1 MMASLLSHA
10 GPTADSQEAHP
21 NYSIV
26 ATPSHVTGGTRVL
39 KQGDTFAVFDRSG
52 DIDPIGPG
60 GQGLYHDGTRFLSG
74 LELLVNG
81 RKPLLLSSTVR
92 QDNDALT
99 VDLTNPDM
107 SADSGA
113 SFPSDVLHIF
123 RSSFLWQGTCYH
135 RMRVSN
141 YGLISR
147 HVTLTL
153 RFSADF
159 VDIFEVR
166 GTRRIRRGEL
176 AKPCTADRELI
187 LSYLGLDDVRRRTR
201 ITFETPVSWSNGTAE
216 VDLDLGRES
225 PVTILYTI
233 ACEIEREAH
242 AILTHEDAFSA
253 VRHDLAQAK
262 TEHCHI
268 ESSNGLFNEWLR
280 RSLAD
285 LHMMVTPTQWGLYP
299 YAGVPWFSTPFGRDG
314 IITALELLWFY
325 PELARGVLQFLA
337 ATQATQVIPEQ
348 DAQPGKI
355 LHEMRGGEMAA
366 LGEIPFGRY
375 YGSVDATPLFVL
387 LAGEYYGRTADLTL
401 IQSIWPNIERAMQW
415 IDTYGD
421 VDADGFVEYM
431 RQTPEG
437 LAQQGWK
444 DSQDSVFHADGRL
457 APPPIA
463 LCEVQ
468 AYVYAARTH
477 AATLARVLGM
487 PERAER
493 FHQEAETLRQRFE
506 AAYWDDE
513 LSMYVLALDG
523 DKQRCRV
530 RTSNAGHCLFG
541 GIASP
546 ERAARIASNLTRED
560 LYSGWGVRT
569 LAAREV
575 RYNPMSYHNGS
586 VWPHDNAL
594 IAAGLGRYAL
604 TTDSTKILEGFH
616 HASSFLDLHRLPELF
631 CGFRQRTGE
640 GPTLYPVACAP
651 QAWAAG
657 AIFML
662 LQACLGLSVDAI
674 QKRVTFTRARLP
686 DFIPWVRVSNL
697 QVGNGS
703 VDLMLEQHS
712 LGVAVT
718 LLKTTGDVE
727 IVTSK
732 G

>member
-1 MMASLLSHA
+1 MS
-10 GPTADSQEAHP
+10 ADDAQRD
-21 NYSIV
+21 YSIA
-26 ATPSHVTGGTRVL
+26 ATPSHVTEGTRVL
-39 KQGDTFAVFDRSG
+39 KQGDTFVVFDRSG
-52 DIDPIGPG
+52 DINPVGSG

-81 RKPLLLSSTVR
+81 RQPLLLSSTVR
-92 QDNDALT
+92 QDNDVLT

-107 SADSGA
+107 SAEADA
-113 SFPSDVLHIF
+113 SFPSDALHIF
-123 RSSFLWQGTCYH
+123 RSSFLWQGTCYQ
-135 RMRVSN
+135 RIRVSN
-141 YGLISR
+141 YSLTSR
-147 HVTLTL
+147 RVTLSM
-153 RFSADF
+153 RFTADF

-166 GTRRIRRGEL
+166 GTRRFRRGESS
-176 AKPCTADRELI
+176 APRTADGELV
-187 LSYLGLDDVRRRTR
+187 LSYTGLDGVHRRTR
-201 ITFETPVSWSNGTAE
+201 ISFETPVMWRDRTAAI
-216 VDLDLGRES
+216 DLQIERES
-225 PVTILYTI
+225 PVTLLCAI
-233 ACEIEREAH
+233 ACEVESDAR

-253 VRHDLAQAK
+253 VGRDLANAK
-262 TEHCHI
+262 TEHSQI
-268 ESSNGLFNEWLR
+268 DTANGLFNEWLR

-285 LHMMVTPTQWGLYP
+285 VHMMVTPTQRGLYP
-299 YAGVPWFSTPFGRDG
+299 YAGVPWFNTPFGRDG
-314 IITALELLWFY
+314 IITALELLWLY
-325 PELARGVLQFLA
+325 PQLARGVLQFLA
-337 ATQATQVIPEQ
+337 ATQATEMIPEQ

-366 LGEIPFGRY
+366 LREIPFGRY
-375 YGSVDATPLFVL
+375 YGSVDSTPLFVV
-387 LAGEYYGRTADLTL
+387 LAGEYYGRTADLTFV
-401 IQSIWPNIERAMQW
+401 QSIWPNIERAMQW
-415 IDTYGD
+415 IDEYGD
-421 VDADGFVEYM
+421 VDRDGFVEYM
-431 RQTPEG
+431 RQTPQG

-444 DSQDSVFHADGRL
+444 DSQDSVFHADGQL

-468 AYVYAARTH
+468 AYVYAARKH
-477 AATLARVLGM
+477 AAILARVLGM
-487 PERAER
+487 NDRSECFQRDAER
-493 FHQEAETLRQRFE
+493 LRQRFE
-506 AAYWDDE
+506 QAFWDDE

-523 DKQRCRV
+523 RKQPCRV

-541 GIASP
+541 GIASAD
-546 ERAARIASNLTRED
+546 RAARVASQLVDDD

-594 IAAGLGRYAL
+594 IGAGLGRYAL
-604 TTDSTKILEGFH
+604 TTGSTKILEGFH

-631 CGFRQRTGE
+631 CGFQRRAAE

-657 AIFML
+657 AVFML
-662 LQACLGLSVDAI
+662 LQGCLGLSIDAV

-686 DFIPWVRVSNL
+686 DFVPWLRISDL
-697 QVGNGS
+697 QVAGGS

>member
-1 MMASLLSHA
+1 MSAE
-10 GPTADSQEAHP
+10 DEKRD
-21 NYSIV
+21 YSIA
-26 ATPSHVTGGTRVL
+26 ATPSHVTEGTRVL
-39 KQGDTFAVFDRSG
+39 KQGDTFVVFDRSG
-52 DIDPIGPG
+52 DIKPVGPG

-81 RKPLLLSSTVR
+81 RRPLLLSSTVR
-92 QDNDALT
+92 LDNDVLT

-107 SADSGA
+107 SADGGE
-113 SFPSDVLHIF
+113 SFPSDTLHIF
-123 RSSFLWQGTCYH
+123 RSNFLWQGTCYQ
-135 RMRVSN
+135 RIRVSN
-141 YGLISR
+141 YSLTSR
-147 HVTLTL
+147 HVTLSM
-153 RFSADF
+153 RFTADF
-159 VDIFEVR
+159 ADIFEVR
-166 GTRRIRRGEL
+166 GTRRFRRGEL
-176 AKPCTADRELI
+176 SAPRTADGELM
-187 LSYLGLDDVRRRTR
+187 LSYVGLDGARRRTR
-201 ITFETPVSWSNGTAE
+201 IRFETPVTWSNGTAAI
-216 VDLDLGRES
+216 DLQIERGS
-225 PVTILYTI
+225 PVTIRCTI
-233 ACEIEREAH
+233 ACEVESDAR
-242 AILTHEDAFSA
+242 AILTHADAFSA
-253 VRHDLAQAK
+253 VGHDLANAK
-262 TEHCHI
+262 TGHSQI
-268 ESSNGLFNEWLR
+268 DTANGLFNEWLS

-285 LHMMVTPTQWGLYP
+285 VHMMVTPTPCGLYP
-299 YAGVPWFSTPFGRDG
+299 YAGVPWFNAPFGRDG

-337 ATQATQVIPEQ
+337 ATQATEIIPEQ

-366 LGEIPFGRY
+366 LREIPFGRY
-375 YGSVDATPLFVL
+375 YGSVDSTPLFVV
-387 LAGEYYGRTADLTL
+387 LAGEYYGRTADVTFV
-401 IQSIWPNIERAMQW
+401 QSIWPNIERAMQW
-415 IDTYGD
+415 IDEYGD
-421 VDADGFVEYM
+421 VDRDGFVEYM

-444 DSQDSVFHADGRL
+444 DSQDSVFHADGQL

-468 AYVYAARTH
+468 AYVYAARKH
-477 AATLARVLGM
+477 AATLARALGKDDRS
-487 PERAER
+487 ECFQRDAE
-493 FHQEAETLRQRFE
+493 ALRQRFE
-506 AAYWDDE
+506 QAYWDDE
-513 LSMYVLALDG
+513 LSMYVLALDAR
-523 DKQRCRV
+523 KQPCRV

-546 ERAARIASNLTRED
+546 DRAARVANELVGDD

-594 IAAGLGRYAL
+594 IGAGLGRYAL
-604 TTDSTKILEGFH
+604 TTGSTKILEGFH

-631 CGFRQRTGE
+631 CGFKRRAAE

-657 AIFML
+657 AVFML
-662 LQACLGLSVDAI
+662 LQGCLGLSIDAI

-686 DFIPWVRVSNL
+686 DFVPWLRISNL
-697 QVGNGS
+697 HVAGGS

>member
-1 MMASLLSHA
+1 MSAE
-10 GPTADSQEAHP
+10 DEKRD
-21 NYSIV
+21 YSIA
-26 ATPSHVTGGTRVL
+26 ATPSRVTEGTRVL
-39 KQGDTFAVFDRSG
+39 KQGDTFVVFDRSG
-52 DIDPIGPG
+52 DINPVGPG

-81 RKPLLLSSTVR
+81 RRPLLLSSTVR
-92 QDNDALT
+92 LDNDVLT
-99 VDLTNPDM
+99 VDLTNPDI
-107 SADSGA
+107 SADGGE
-113 SFPSDVLHIF
+113 SFPSDTLHIF
-123 RSSFLWQGTCYH
+123 RSNFLWQGTCYQ
-135 RMRVSN
+135 RIRVSN
-141 YGLISR
+141 YSLTSR
-147 HVTLTL
+147 HVTLSI
-153 RFSADF
+153 RFTADF
-159 VDIFEVR
+159 ADIFEVR
-166 GTRRIRRGEL
+166 GTRRLRRGESS
-176 AKPCTADRELI
+176 APRTAESELM
-187 LSYLGLDDVRRRTR
+187 LSYVGLDGARRRTR
-201 ITFETPVSWSNGTAE
+201 IRFETPVTWSNGTAAI
-216 VDLDLGRES
+216 DLQIERGS
-225 PVTILYTI
+225 PVTLLCTI
-233 ACEIEREAH
+233 ACEVESEAR
-242 AILTHEDAFSA
+242 AILTHEHAFSA
-253 VRHDLAQAK
+253 VGQDLANAK
-262 TEHCHI
+262 TRHSQI
-268 ESSNGLFNEWLR
+268 DTADGLFNEWLR

-285 LHMMVTPTQWGLYP
+285 VHMMVTSTRCGLYP
-299 YAGVPWFSTPFGRDG
+299 YAGVPWFNAPFGRDG

-337 ATQATQVIPEQ
+337 STQATEIMPEH

-366 LGEIPFGRY
+366 LREIPFGRY
-375 YGSVDATPLFVL
+375 YGSVDSTPLFVV
-387 LAGEYYGRTADLTL
+387 LAGEYYGRTADVAFVR
-401 IQSIWPNIERAMQW
+401 SIWPNIERAMQW
-415 IDTYGD
+415 IDEYGD
-421 VDADGFVEYM
+421 VDRDGFVEYM

-444 DSQDSVFHADGRL
+444 DSQDSIFHADGQL

-468 AYVYAARTH
+468 AYVYAARKH
-477 AATLARVLGM
+477 AATLARVLGKDDRS
-487 PERAER
+487 ECFQRDAE
-493 FHQEAETLRQRFE
+493 ALRQRFE
-506 AAYWDDE
+506 EAYWDDE
-513 LSMYVLALDG
+513 LSMYVLALDAR
-523 DKQRCRV
+523 KQPCRV

-546 ERAARIASNLTRED
+546 DRAARVANELVGDD

-569 LAAREV
+569 LAAREM

-594 IAAGLGRYAL
+594 IGAGLGRYGL
-604 TTDSTKILEGFH
+604 TSGSTKILEGFH

-631 CGFRQRTGE
+631 CGFKRRAAE

-657 AIFML
+657 AVFML
-662 LQACLGLSVDAI
+662 LQGCLGLSIDAI

-686 DFIPWVRVSNL
+686 DFVPWLRISNL
-697 QVGNGS
+697 RVAGGS

-727 IVTSK
+727 IVTRK